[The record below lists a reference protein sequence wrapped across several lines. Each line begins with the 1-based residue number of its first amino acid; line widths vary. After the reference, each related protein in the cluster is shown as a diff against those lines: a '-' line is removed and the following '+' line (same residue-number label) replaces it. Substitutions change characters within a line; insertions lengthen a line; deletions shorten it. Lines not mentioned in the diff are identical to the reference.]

1 MSSMPWLQDLL
12 RLALKATPSSPVP
25 WDHDTF
31 SATTGDKLVDPDD
44 PGKDPRFRA
53 LVEAILFGR
62 RFLKTYNLVLLAV
75 LRCSRHG
82 TGARRCCSGGNGSSR
97 SVWRRVGG
105 AKRGM
110 RCGVARVA
118 RLRGRRRRLWFLL
131 RRRRRR
137 AVAARKRS
145 LCWVRPRE

>member
-1 MSSMPWLQDLL
+1 MSSTPWLQELL

-75 LRCSRHG
+75 LLVFTAWHWG
-82 TGARRCCSGGNGSSR
+82 ET
-97 SVWRRVGG
+97 
-105 AKRGM
+105 
-110 RCGVARVA
+110 
-118 RLRGRRRRLWFLL
+118 LLL
-131 RRRRRR
+131 RRQ
-137 AVAARKRS
+137 RKQQVGLTASRGS
-145 LCWVRPRE
+145 GESDEVWSSSSSTLEGADTPPVVF